1 MCWIEAMNV
10 GTKTFLFSFA
20 VNHFVMHVIHDDT
33 VVIDLLNH
41 RDIKKEKKKKPISSF
56 KSNILR

>member
-20 VNHFVMHVIHDDT
+20 VNFNFVMHVIHDDT

-41 RDIKKEKKKKPISSF
+41 RDIKKGEKKAHIQ
-56 KSNILR
+56 LQE

>member
-20 VNHFVMHVIHDDT
+20 VNHFVMHFIHDDT
-33 VVIDLLNH
+33 VVMDLLNH
-41 RDIKKEKKKKPISSF
+41 RDIKKEKKAHIQ
-56 KSNILR
+56 LQE